1 MKFLL
6 KTQILAIIIAIFWI
20 LYLNVVAIFDRPSPI
35 LQYLNWFVYGFAILF
50 AIIYLLLTK
59 YITGH
64 KWLAI
69 PLVILPYLMIYKL
82 ILEQILLSLVNKSYG
97 ITINFLSLSTGSTH
111 LMAIL
116 IGLMFG
122 VIISNR
128 YNREQ

>member
-20 LYLNVVAIFDRPSPI
+20 VYLNVVAIFDRPSPI

-69 PLVILPYLMIYKL
+69 PLVILPYLMIYKP